1 LQQDDNDQ
9 QLDPSKEFV
18 TFDVPARSSD
28 SVPDYRRIHSVPEEG
43 ESDEWQRE
51 VEALGPLSTFEE
63 EIRKKRIELER
74 TLKTNPTNTSA
85 WLQLS
90 TLRTNPA
97 QGPSG
102 LSLGAMDPAVIAA
115 TRAENE
121 VSMSVLNRALAAHPD
136 NAFAPDLHLAFLSA
150 AEQVWPVER
159 VHERWRNVLR
169 EMSRSGDSILKVWL
183 AYVDWCEGPGFGSSG
198 HGTEMSAVE
207 AVIDAFTGCLQAMS
221 GIESGE
227 SSITWSDKADRW

>member
-1 LQQDDNDQ
+1 M
-9 QLDPSKEFV
+9 
-18 TFDVPARSSD
+18 
-28 SVPDYRRIHSVPEEG
+28 PEEV
-43 ESDEWQRE
+43 ESDEWQSE

-90 TLRTNPA
+90 TLRANSA
-97 QGPSG
+97 QGPPGS
-102 LSLGAMDPAVIAA
+102 SLGAIDPAVIAA

-136 NAFAPDLHLAFLSA
+136 NAFALDLHLAFLSA

-169 EMSRSGDSILKVWL
+169 EMSRSGDSILRIWL
-183 AYVDWCEGPGFGSSG
+183 AYLDWCEGPGFGSSG
-198 HGTEMSAVE
+198 HGTAMSAVE
-207 AVIDAFTGCLQAMS
+207 AVIDAFTACLQAMS

-227 SSITWSDKADRW
+227 SPITWSNKADWGAELLREENQIYLFLRACIFMRQAGECGSLFANAY